1 MQECKDYIKTVKLKN
16 LLSFYHKG
24 RDKQF
29 TEKVWVLL
37 NCHLTHQEDFT
48 IQLKNIMQ
56 GEGTFKHKDKWNC
69 MRNGYTKTLTLSFMW
84 VDAQDEL
91 WSCKLVTNGCFK
103 AGNFLDKVYQ
113 LMLLLTRMKSSMEK
127 LDHDFKEVMHLQ
139 REAGGYWYPNG
150 LTHKMFPNLVLET
163 CSPWIKHNI
172 GNGVKQKLMGFTA
185 GPVQD
190 IQLVAPT
197 TIVYKY
203 HTQCKDV

>member
-1 MQECKDYIKTVKLKN
+1 MQECKDYIETVKLKN

-69 MRNGYTKTLTLSFMW
+69 MWNGYTKTLTLSFMW

-113 LMLLLTRMKSSMEK
+113 LTLLLTRMKSSMEK

-190 IQLVAPT
+190 IQLVAHT

-203 HTQCKDV
+203 HKQCKDV